1 MTIHVEAP
9 TIDPDQA
16 VKYAKILVRMASQTN
31 DIDVVR
37 KLLGEMK
44 RTVDKAT
51 PKRPRGS

>member
-1 MTIHVEAP
+1 MTIHVEGP
-9 TIDPDQA
+9 TIDPEQA

-37 KLLGEMK
+37 KLLNEMK

-51 PKRPRGS
+51 PKRPRGN

>member
-1 MTIHVEAP
+1 MTMHVEGP
-9 TIDPDQA
+9 TIDPEQA
-16 VKYAKILVRMASQTN
+16 AKYARILVRMASQTN